1 MYSGDVFHP
10 GYRPPKG
17 ACKSTG
23 VELFRAL
30 LGEASDRRRKLGG
43 KFYQGRWSSDKEM
56 APLLA
61 HRMGFILVI
70 VAIAALLSLRC
81 VNGRSSRAYPL
92 GCSNRHPTYYT
103 YDERDTIDDIDDGV
117 TTTTEVDDDNYNT
130 KNRQSKKHIDHRKLP
145 DESSEMVHAYKR
157 YEVLRKLG
165 CGKFSDVYEAI
176 DVINQS
182 RPMSTRRRK
191 RRRKKR
197 RKRRHR
203 RQMNAHSVSDG
214 DSNSSS
220 SGNHLHSGGNNN
232 NNEYLNESDATTIT
246 TRKSTTEEDHQERN
260 DNDDSLSS
268 TSSSSSMVVLKCLK
282 PISERKVRRELL
294 VLTHC
299 TEQKLPNLARL
310 IGIILPPSGGGEKSM
325 EDDTDNNN
333 VHDTEIAADSSHSFN
348 RRIIRSSCLDSS
360 SRRRNVINHKAQ
372 QQDRVLLQK
381 QLHAQQLPAFILE
394 HAGCNSQWL
403 CHDSRQQQKQQQ
415 LPESSSHRRSKSVIH
430 QPGSNINDVHC
441 NDNNDNDNDMSN
453 DDEESQYLTELE
465 VKYFLCHLL
474 IALDGLHS
482 AGIMHRDVKPRNTLI
497 NRHRF
502 SSSTTDNNN
511 DDDDVLPPI
520 QSLML
525 VDLGLA
531 EFYHPN
537 KSYNV
542 RVASRHYKSPEL
554 LIGYEYYDYSID
566 MWAVGCILV
575 GLLFRKEPF
584 FHGKDND
591 DQLGQIVNVL
601 GIRDFLRYYRRISR
615 LQQSVVRDGD
625 DSTSSNTN
633 NNNDNNNAVTMRLSY
648 KAQAAIGKY
657 CSWAP
662 IAHALSCSSS
672 SMSSSEGEDEVTSSV
687 SSKYTSDMGNRKSWL
702 SFLPSNCP
710 IPSKEGLDLL
720 DKLLVYDHQLRWTA
734 KEALEHKFFDEIRNQ
749 VQREVQQRLEWERNR
764 RQLSS

>member
-1 MYSGDVFHP
+1 
-10 GYRPPKG
+10 
-17 ACKSTG
+17 
-23 VELFRAL
+23 
-30 LGEASDRRRKLGG
+30 
-43 KFYQGRWSSDKEM
+43 
-56 APLLA
+56 
-61 HRMGFILVI
+61 
-70 VAIAALLSLRC
+70 
-81 VNGRSSRAYPL
+81 
-92 GCSNRHPTYYT
+92 
-103 YDERDTIDDIDDGV
+103 
-117 TTTTEVDDDNYNT
+117 
-130 KNRQSKKHIDHRKLP
+130 
-145 DESSEMVHAYKR
+145 
-157 YEVLRKLG
+157 
-165 CGKFSDVYEAI
+165 
-176 DVINQS
+176 
-182 RPMSTRRRK
+182 
-191 RRRKKR
+191 
-197 RKRRHR
+197 
-203 RQMNAHSVSDG
+203 
-214 DSNSSS
+214 
-220 SGNHLHSGGNNN
+220 
-232 NNEYLNESDATTIT
+232 
-246 TRKSTTEEDHQERN
+246 
-260 DNDDSLSS
+260 
-268 TSSSSSMVVLKCLK
+268 MVVLKCLK

-333 VHDTEIAADSSHSFN
+333 VYDTEIATDSSHSLN

-360 SRRRNVINHKAQ
+360 SRRRNVINHKTQ
-372 QQDRVLLQK
+372 QQDRLALQK

-403 CHDSRQQQKQQQ
+403 CHDSRQQKQQ
-415 LPESSSHRRSKSVIH
+415 LPKHSSAHRRGISVR
-430 QPGSNINDVHC
+430 NKNDVHC
-441 NDNNDNDNDMSN
+441 NDDDDDDDNDMNN

-465 VKYFLCHLL
+465 VKYFICHLL

-497 NRHRF
+497 NRHRLR
-502 SSSTTDNNN
+502 SRTDNN
-511 DDDDVLPPI
+511 DDDYDVGGLQLSSSSSSPI

-542 RVASRHYKSPEL
+542 RVASRHFKSPEL

-633 NNNDNNNAVTMRLSY
+633 NAVTMRLSY

-672 SMSSSEGEDEVTSSV
+672 SSMSSSEGEDEVTSSV
-687 SSKYTSDMGNRKSWL
+687 SSTYTSDMGNRKSWL
-702 SFLPSNCP
+702 SFLPSHCP

-734 KEALEHKFFDEIRNQ
+734 KEALEHKFFDEVRNQ

-764 RQLSS
+764 RQLSN

>member
-1 MYSGDVFHP
+1 M
-10 GYRPPKG
+10 
-17 ACKSTG
+17 G
-23 VELFRAL
+23 V
-30 LGEASDRRRKLGG
+30 
-43 KFYQGRWSSDKEM
+43 
-56 APLLA
+56 
-61 HRMGFILVI
+61 ILVI
-70 VAIAALLSLRC
+70 VAITALLSLGY
-81 VNGRSSRAYPL
+81 VDGRSSRAYPL

-103 YDERDTIDDIDDGV
+103 YDERDSIDDIDYV
-117 TTTTEVDDDNYNT
+117 VPTTEDKFNDT
-130 KNRQSKKHIDHRKLP
+130 NRRLNKKHIDYRKLP
-145 DESSEMVHAYKR
+145 KESSEMVHAYKR
-157 YEVLRKLG
+157 YEVVRKLG
-165 CGKFSDVYEAI
+165 CGKFSDVYEAM
-176 DVINQS
+176 DVSHQS
-182 RPMSTRRRK
+182 RPQSTRRRN
-191 RRRKKR
+191 RRRKTR
-197 RKRRHR
+197 RKRRPSN
-203 RQMNAHSVSDG
+203 RQMNAQSVSDG
-214 DSNSSS
+214 DSNNSSS

-232 NNEYLNESDATTIT
+232 NNEYLNENDATTIT
-246 TRKSTTEEDHQERN
+246 TRKSTTEEDHQEEQN

-268 TSSSSSMVVLKCLK
+268 SSSSSSMVVLKCLK

-333 VHDTEIAADSSHSFN
+333 VHDTEIATDSSHSLN

-360 SRRRNVINHKAQ
+360 SRRRNVINHKTQ
-372 QQDRVLLQK
+372 QQDRVVLQK

-403 CHDSRQQQKQQQ
+403 CHDSRQQQKQQ
-415 LPESSSHRRSKSVIH
+415 LPKSSSHRRSKSVVH
-430 QPGSNINDVHC
+430 QPGSNINDVHY
-441 NDNNDNDNDMSN
+441 NHNNDNDNDMNN

-497 NRHRF
+497 NRHRLRSRTDNNDDYDVGGLQLS
-502 SSSTTDNNN
+502 SSSTSP
-511 DDDDVLPPI
+511 PPI

-633 NNNDNNNAVTMRLSY
+633 NNNDNYNAVTMRLSY

-687 SSKYTSDMGNRKSWL
+687 SSTYTSDMGNRKSWL

-749 VQREVQQRLEWERNR
+749 VQREVLQRLEWERNQ
-764 RQLSS
+764 RQLSK

>member
-1 MYSGDVFHP
+1 MLLDM
-10 GYRPPKG
+10 
-17 ACKSTG
+17 G
-23 VELFRAL
+23 V
-30 LGEASDRRRKLGG
+30 
-43 KFYQGRWSSDKEM
+43 
-56 APLLA
+56 
-61 HRMGFILVI
+61 ILVLI
-70 VAIAALLSLRC
+70 VATAFLSLGC
-81 VNGRSSRAYPL
+81 VNGGGISSRAYPL

-103 YDERDTIDDIDDGV
+103 YDERDSIVDIDGVEDV
-117 TTTTEVDDDNYNT
+117 TTREEKLHDT
-130 KNRQSKKHIDHRKLP
+130 NRQNLRKHVDYRKLP
-145 DESSEMVHAYKR
+145 EESSDMVHTYKR
-157 YEVLRKLG
+157 YEVVRKLG
-165 CGKFSDVYEAI
+165 CGKFSDVYEAM
-176 DVINQS
+176 DVSNQV
-182 RPMSTRRRK
+182 PHQLVSTRRRK
-191 RRRKKR
+191 RRRTER

-214 DSNSSS
+214 DSNNS
-220 SGNHLHSGGNNN
+220 SGNHFHSGGNNN
-232 NNEYLNESDATTIT
+232 NNYYLNENDATTII
-246 TRKSTTEEDHQERN
+246 TRKSTTEEVHHEQN
-260 DNDDSLSS
+260 DNDDSLSP
-268 TSSSSSMVVLKCLK
+268 SSSSSSLVVLKCLK

-310 IGIILPPSGGGEKSM
+310 IGIILPPAGGEEKSM
-325 EDDTDNNN
+325 EDDIDDNNDN
-333 VHDTEIAADSSHSFN
+333 VHDIETASDIHSFN

-360 SRRRNVINHKAQ
+360 SRRRNDVRNHQDTQQ
-372 QQDRVLLQK
+372 QQDLQK
-381 QLHAQQLPAFILE
+381 QIHAQQLPAFILE

-403 CHDSRQQQKQQQ
+403 CHDSRSKQQQ
-415 LPESSSHRRSKSVIH
+415 LPNSSSHRRSKSVP
-430 QPGSNINDVHC
+430 QPGGNINDVHY
-441 NDNNDNDNDMSN
+441 NHNNDNYMNN
-453 DDEESQYLTELE
+453 DDEEGQYLTELE

-497 NRHRF
+497 NRHCF
-502 SSSTTDNNN
+502 SSSRTDIHNN
-511 DDDDVLPPI
+511 DDNDVGGVVQEFSIASPPPPI

-531 EFYHPN
+531 EFYHPH

-554 LIGYEYYDYSID
+554 LIGYECYDYSID

-615 LQQSVVRDGD
+615 LQSSVVRDGND
-625 DSTSSNTN
+625 DSSSSSSS
-633 NNNDNNNAVTMRLSY
+633 NNNDNNNAVKMRLSY

-672 SMSSSEGEDEVTSSV
+672 SSMSSSEGDEDEVTTSV
-687 SSKYTSDMGNRKSWL
+687 SSTYTSDMGNRKSWL

-734 KEALEHKFFDEIRNQ
+734 KEALEHKFFDDIRNQ
-749 VQREVQQRLEWERNR
+749 VQREVQQRLEWERS
-764 RQLSS
+764 RQLR

>member
-1 MYSGDVFHP
+1 
-10 GYRPPKG
+10 
-17 ACKSTG
+17 
-23 VELFRAL
+23 
-30 LGEASDRRRKLGG
+30 
-43 KFYQGRWSSDKEM
+43 
-56 APLLA
+56 
-61 HRMGFILVI
+61 MGFNLVI
-70 VAIAALLSLRC
+70 VATALLSLRC
-81 VNGRSSRAYPL
+81 VNGRCSRAYPL

-103 YDERDTIDDIDDGV
+103 YDERDTIDDIDYGV
-117 TTTTEVDDDNYNT
+117 TTTEDKFNDT
-130 KNRQSKKHIDHRKLP
+130 NRRLNKKHIDYRKLP
-145 DESSEMVHAYKR
+145 DESSGMTHSYKR
-157 YEVLRKLG
+157 YGVVRKLG

-176 DVINQS
+176 DVSHQS
-182 RPMSTRRRK
+182 RPQSTRRRNRRRK
-191 RRRKKR
+191 TRRKKR
-197 RKRRHR
+197 PSN
-203 RQMNAHSVSDG
+203 RQMNAYSVSDG
-214 DSNSSS
+214 GSNNSSNSV
-220 SGNHLHSGGNNN
+220 GNGENN
-232 NNEYLNESDATTIT
+232 NNEYLNENIVTEATTC
-246 TRKSTTEEDHQERN
+246 KSTTTEEDHREQD
-260 DNDDSLSS
+260 DNDSS
-268 TSSSSSMVVLKCLK
+268 SPSSSMVVLKCLK

-310 IGIILPPSGGGEKSM
+310 IGIILPPAGEETSM
-325 EDDTDNNN
+325 EDDTD
-333 VHDTEIAADSSHSFN
+333 TATDSSHSLN
-348 RRIIRSSCLDSS
+348 RRIMMRNSCLDSS
-360 SRRRNVINHKAQ
+360 SRKRNYVGNH
-372 QQDRVLLQK
+372 RVVLQK
-381 QLHAQQLPAFILE
+381 QLHAQQLPAFILK

-403 CHDSRQQQKQQQ
+403 CHDSRQQQKQQ
-415 LPESSSHRRSKSVIH
+415 LPKHSSAHRRGISV
-430 QPGSNINDVHC
+430 PNKNDVHC
-441 NDNNDNDNDMSN
+441 NDNDDDDDNDIH
-453 DDEESQYLTELE
+453 DDEGQYLTELE
-465 VKYFLCHLL
+465 VKYFICHLL

-497 NRHRF
+497 NRHRLR
-502 SSSTTDNNN
+502 SRTDNNN
-511 DDDDVLPPI
+511 DDYDVGGLQLSSASSSPI

-584 FHGKDND
+584 FHGKNND

-601 GIRDFLRYYRRISR
+601 GIRDFLRYYRRISQ

-662 IAHALSCSSS
+662 IAHALSCLSS

-687 SSKYTSDMGNRKSWL
+687 SSTYTSDMGNRKSWL

-710 IPSKEGLDLL
+710 IPSMEGLDLL

-749 VQREVQQRLEWERNR
+749 VQREVQQRLEWEGNR
-764 RQLSS
+764 RQLSN

>member
-1 MYSGDVFHP
+1 MRD
-10 GYRPPKG
+10 
-17 ACKSTG
+17 G
-23 VELFRAL
+23 V
-30 LGEASDRRRKLGG
+30 
-43 KFYQGRWSSDKEM
+43 
-56 APLLA
+56 
-61 HRMGFILVI
+61 ILVF
-70 VAIAALLSLRC
+70 VATALLSYLGC
-81 VNGRSSRAYPL
+81 VNGGSSRAYPL

-103 YDERDTIDDIDDGV
+103 YDERDSIDEID
-117 TTTTEVDDDNYNT
+117 EEEKYDDT
-130 KNRQSKKHIDHRKLP
+130 NRQNKKHVDYRKLP
-145 DESSEMVHAYKR
+145 DESSEMLHSYKR
-157 YEVLRKLG
+157 YEVVRKLG

-182 RPMSTRRRK
+182 QQSTKRRLTKTRK
-191 RRRKKR
+191 RRRK
-197 RKRRHR
+197 
-203 RQMNAHSVSDG
+203 MNAHSVSDG
-214 DSNSSS
+214 DSNSNSGS
-220 SGNHLHSGGNNN
+220 GSGSGNHLHSGENN
-232 NNEYLNESDATTIT
+232 NNENDATI
-246 TRKSTTEEDHQERN
+246 TRKSTTEDHHERN
-260 DNDDSLSS
+260 DNV
-268 TSSSSSMVVLKCLK
+268 SSSPSSSLVVLKCLK

-310 IGIILPPSGGGEKSM
+310 IGIILPAGEERSM

-333 VHDTEIAADSSHSFN
+333 LHDTETATYISSLN
-348 RRIIRSSCLDSS
+348 RRIIQSSCLDSS
-360 SRRRNVINHKAQ
+360 SQRRNVINHKSTQ
-372 QQDRVLLQK
+372 QQDRLLQQK
-381 QLHAQQLPAFILE
+381 HAQQLPAFILE

-403 CHDSRQQQKQQQ
+403 CHYTRQQKQW
-415 LPESSSHRRSKSVIH
+415 LPNSSSHRHSKFVP
-430 QPGSNINDVHC
+430 QPGSNNNDVHYNH
-441 NDNNDNDNDMSN
+441 NDNNDMNN
-453 DDEESQYLTELE
+453 DDGEGQYLTELE

-497 NRHRF
+497 NRHRL
-502 SSSTTDNNN
+502 SSRIDINN
-511 DDDDVLPPI
+511 DDDVLGGVQLSSSSSPPPPPI

-615 LQQSVVRDGD
+615 LQSMVRDGD
-625 DSTSSNTN
+625 VSTSSNN
-633 NNNDNNNAVTMRLSY
+633 NTNDNNNAVTMRLSY

-672 SMSSSEGEDEVTSSV
+672 SMSSSEGEDELTSSSV
-687 SSKYTSDMGNRKSWL
+687 SSTYSSDMGNRKSWL

-734 KEALEHKFFDEIRNQ
+734 KEALEHKFFDEIRNE
-749 VQREVQQRLEWERNR
+749 VQREVHQRLEWERIQ
-764 RQLSS
+764 QLSS